1 MGIRQTKLHG
11 DTTTTT
17 TTTKGKV
24 KHRVIYAVRN
34 MSNYS
39 RKIDVSVEQIRAIYG
54 QLLESLEEHTRESLP
69 SDSNNDNNDQQIKDL
84 QIYLQEYLL
93 SVMEMSSGSLN
104 IVNLSDDND
113 KGMTEIINDQ
123 QQKYVEKFDID
134 LNEQV
139 RQRYQEWEDLTVK
152 VSQLRRDGP
161 ERINEMYQTE
171 SNDMLKGI
179 DERINKQL
187 NQVELPSNDKATTI
201 EPPISETRLRD
212 TISEYQN
219 VLTDLYTTKEQIP
232 DTRATITKLKTL
244 LTFLQQ
250 DQAS

>member
-1 MGIRQTKLHG
+1 
-11 DTTTTT
+11 
-17 TTTKGKV
+17 
-24 KHRVIYAVRN
+24 

-54 QLLESLEEHTRESLP
+54 QLLESLDEHTKESLP
-69 SDSNNDNNDQQIKDL
+69 SGSNNEQQMKEL

-93 SVMEMSSGSLN
+93 NVMEMSSGSLN
-104 IVNLSDDND
+104 IVNLSDDTND

-123 QQKYVEKFDID
+123 QQKYVEKFDIE

-152 VSQLRRDGP
+152 VSQLRRDGT
-161 ERINEMYQTE
+161 ERINEMYQIE

-187 NQVELPSNDKATTI
+187 NQTDSISDETITTESGI
-201 EPPISETRLRD
+201 TETKLKE

-219 VLTDLYTTKEQIP
+219 VLNDLYTTKEQIP

-244 LTFLQQ
+244 LTFLEQ
-250 DQAS
+250 DQTN

>member
-123 QQKYVEKFDID
+123 QQKYVEKFDIE

-152 VSQLRRDGP
+152 VSQLRRDGT
-161 ERINEMYQTE
+161 ERINEMYQIE

-187 NQVELPSNDKATTI
+187 NQTNSISDETITT
-201 EPPISETRLRD
+201 ESGISETKVKE
-212 TISEYQN
+212 TISEYEN
-219 VLTDLYTTKEQIP
+219 VLNDLYTTKEQIP
-232 DTRATITKLKTL
+232 DTRAAITKLKTL

-250 DQAS
+250 DQTN

>member
-1 MGIRQTKLHG
+1 
-11 DTTTTT
+11 
-17 TTTKGKV
+17 
-24 KHRVIYAVRN
+24 
-34 MSNYS
+34 MSNYN

-54 QLLESLEEHTRESLP
+54 QLLESLQEHVNESLP
-69 SDSNNDNNDQQIKDL
+69 ELSNNDQQKKEL

-93 SVMEMSSGSLN
+93 NVMEMSSGSLN
-104 IVNLSDDND
+104 VVNLNENENDNNTNSNE
-113 KGMTEIINDQ
+113 MTNIINDQ
-123 QQKYVEKFDID
+123 QQKYVEKFDIE

-161 ERINEMYQTE
+161 ERINEMYQIE
-171 SNDMLKGI
+171 SNDMIKDI

-187 NQVELPSNDKATTI
+187 NQKSNNDNNTNQTNAVNSDTKLNETI
-201 EPPISETRLRD
+201 
-212 TISEYQN
+212 ISEYQN
-219 VLTDLYTTKEQIP
+219 ILTNLYTTKEQLP

-250 DQAS
+250 DQIN

>member
-1 MGIRQTKLHG
+1 
-11 DTTTTT
+11 
-17 TTTKGKV
+17 
-24 KHRVIYAVRN
+24 
-34 MSNYS
+34 MSNYN

-54 QLLESLEEHTRESLP
+54 QLLESLQEHVNESLP
-69 SDSNNDNNDQQIKDL
+69 ELSNSDQQKKEL

-93 SVMEMSSGSLN
+93 NVMEMSSGSLN
-104 IVNLSDDND
+104 VVNLNENENDNNTNSNE
-113 KGMTEIINDQ
+113 MTNIINDQ
-123 QQKYVEKFDID
+123 QQKYVEKFDIE

-161 ERINEMYQTE
+161 ERINEMYQIE
-171 SNDMLKGI
+171 SNDMIKDI

-187 NQVELPSNDKATTI
+187 NQKESQQSNNDNNTHKTNTVNSDTKLNKTI
-201 EPPISETRLRD
+201 
-212 TISEYQN
+212 ISEYQN
-219 VLTDLYTTKEQIP
+219 ILTNLYTTKEQLP

-250 DQAS
+250 DQIN